1 MSDVLILLN
10 IMIYS
15 LLTNGEKNVYIL
27 HRRKSSN
34 GNIVEE
40 KGA

>member
-1 MSDVLILLN
+1 
-10 IMIYS
+10 

-34 GNIVEE
+34 GNIVGK